1 VRGELAGE
9 RSIKKPRIEK
19 HRHVD
24 FEEMQKQAAE
34 IGKIAE
40 EYALKWEKERL
51 VGARLEYL
59 IDRLEDRRDRPG
71 YGHDFLSHSADDVQ
85 RYIEVKCVAK
95 LSDGYRFFLSDNE
108 HQTSL
113 SAEHCSGYYF
123 YLVFFDGSCN
133 PVEVLAIV
141 ADQLYPKAE
150 LLPSSYEV
158 RFDRR
163 EFEKPGKAKR

>member
-1 VRGELAGE
+1 
-9 RSIKKPRIEK
+9 
-19 HRHVD
+19 
-24 FEEMQKQAAE
+24 MQRQAAE
-34 IGKIAE
+34 IGRIAE

-51 VGARLEYL
+51 TGARLEHL
-59 IDRLEDRRDRPG
+59 IDKIEDRRDRPG
-71 YGHDFLSHSADDVQ
+71 YGHDFLSHSADDEH

-113 SAEHCSGYYF
+113 SAEHC
-123 YLVFFDGSCN
+123 DGSRN
-133 PVEVLAIV
+133 PVELLAIV

-158 RFDRR
+158 RFDRK
-163 EFEKPGKAKR
+163 EFEKSGKARVLPGKAKE